1 MTKNN
6 NLHTAKATKNDEF
19 YTQLEDIE
27 NELKY
32 YKDYFK
38 GKVVY
43 CNCDGFLNEE
53 KSNFFVY
60 FSLNYEFLGLKGL
73 ICTKYNPNGKGRK
86 YEYYGDL
93 NGNNYPDEEEIFT
106 SDLEGDGDFRSEE
119 CIEILKKCDI
129 VCTNPPFSLFRQYVA
144 QLFEYKKDF
153 LIIGNVNA
161 ISYKEV
167 FPLIK
172 ENKMWLGVSS
182 FNKGM
187 YFGVPDDYTY
197 ADTYKFDRE
206 RNGKKV
212 MRVSSICWFT
222 NLDHKKPHEEL
233 VLYKKYNEEEYP
245 KYDNYDAIEVSKVT
259 DIPMDY
265 YGVMGVPITFL
276 DKYCPTQFQ
285 IIKFR
290 KGDDNKDLSVNG
302 KCPYFRILIKRIS

>member
-119 CIEILKKCDI
+119 CIEILRKCDI

-265 YGVMGVPITFL
+265 EEE
-276 DKYCPTQFQ
+276 
-285 IIKFR
+285 
-290 KGDDNKDLSVNG
+290 
-302 KCPYFRILIKRIS
+302 RIVTEDELIKLKEQGFDVEIIEEYNN